1 MYFTYI
7 LQSLKDHRYYYGST
21 SNLEERLKT
30 HNAGKVRSTKSR
42 RPLKIIYYETFDR
55 RSEAYR
61 RELFFKSKE
70 GYEWLKKE
78 GIIH

>member
-30 HNAGKVRSTKSR
+30 HNAGRVRSTKSR
-42 RPLKIIYYETFDR
+42 RPLKIIYYETFDS

-61 RELFFKSKE
+61 RELFV
-70 GYEWLKKE
+70 
-78 GIIH
+78 